1 MRPRGPCSVH
11 GRTASPSTA
20 SHCHH
25 RPFSHARSQPSG
37 AGSSLHHATRP
48 PVLATH
54 ISPYLPISPPY
65 LPHISPGMQATI
77 VLPERTPRQR
87 RSQIER
93 AGANVVPL
101 SSAGRSRSR
110 DAAETEPAPHCAG
123 DTRLRSRGCEARGA
137 AARARGRGR
146 RLLPLARRRAGHLR
160 QRDLRPRD
168 RPAALCGPRPAHA
181 AEARPKPH
189 RPLLKRNRAARDAR
203 RGGGGRPGKR
213 PPAARHWPVARR
225 TLRLRGGGGP
235 LEEPSRSRLGAS
247 LQAIFVCTGG
257 GSLIA
262 GVAAIVKQLM
272 PGPSDAVREAAARRE
287 GARLTPRHCL
297 EQAPRSSESSRRR
310 TT

>member
-1 MRPRGPCSVH
+1 MGDLNALMRG
-11 GRTASPSTA
+11 GM
-20 SHCHH
+20 
-25 RPFSHARSQPSG
+25 G
-37 AGSSLHHATRP
+37 AGAGMSVGIP
-48 PVLATH
+48 KVLQKMMEQMMAGQMGQMH
-54 ISPYLPISPPY
+54 IQ
-65 LPHISPGMQATI
+65 HGGPGGGMMHMQ
-77 VLPERTPRQR
+77 P
-87 RSQIER
+87 
-93 AGANVVPL
+93 G
-101 SSAGRSRSR
+101 
-110 DAAETEPAPHCAG
+110 
-123 DTRLRSRGCEARGA
+123 
-137 AARARGRGR
+137 
-146 RLLPLARRRAGHLR
+146 
-160 QRDLRPRD
+160 
-168 RPAALCGPRPAHA
+168 
-181 AEARPKPH
+181 
-189 RPLLKRNRAARDAR
+189 
-203 RGGGGRPGKR
+203 GGGGRPGKR